1 MPEDTNSHGLEWLRR
16 SVLKGMAATGVAT
29 VVPTATAQE
38 NGQGDDTVITTDE
51 QPQLPD
57 AQQRI
62 DLAERVGPRDFHEEN
77 YEIIN
82 VHRRKEAVQT
92 LLRDPEV
99 NRVASNWIAHF
110 ISYEALTNHLDA
122 VSIQGPTDYTVDGS
136 LESGTFNVT
145 AVNRQTIY
153 GLIDRRRNEIV
164 ALQINDPTD
173 VSWTEE
179 YTDEEVRRGQVML
192 DQQEVQQ
199 YVQGKDF
206 WPMFKVAESI
216 TSGRGLAHY
225 EISTII
231 FYVVDQ
237 DSVSVVSGF
246 LDVREEGNPQFMKA
260 YIVDDFIRYPVQE
273 MARQTATNE
282 QTVLDQV
289 PSVPVENR
297 PMKTANN
304 GFHRFETLPDQQ
316 FQQNNWSVRW
326 EPPETQGVT
335 FWGQYNGKPVFKT
348 MNAMATPTA
357 YGLPPREGRNTR
369 EWYFPDDEPV
379 INGHHIFWDV
389 HSIPFGGPGQMAK
402 IDYPERRGHPS
413 GFQFRTHYHTGAQG
427 RGSVDF
433 HSGAQ
438 FGPYNY
444 NISYEFFEDGRM
456 IPIWR
461 RHGPG
466 YLVEALRN
474 YGVPEDWEGEEI
486 VVQQYLHQT
495 ALEPTPGTTDGG
507 VQTQLFDGEE
517 WTTPEEE
524 FYHVGEPGQKLRFSN
539 PNGSEQIDVP
549 LNRDLEVVVVRP
561 NSDEIGPAQD
571 QVTRTKDREVEAA
584 FYHPAQYVDGEQ
596 IQDQR
601 VIFWLIMEAS
611 MDEVPH
617 PAGVTGY
624 VAQAEL
630 QLNGYGDGEQTP
642 TGTATETPEG
652 TPGGTPTQTPT
663 ETPGG
668 TPTETPG
675 GSPTETQ

>member
-1 MPEDTNSHGLEWLRR
+1 MSEDDMRHGEEWYRR
-16 SVLKGMAATGVAT
+16 GFMRATGAATVLGLQAGV
-29 VVPTATAQE
+29 VGAQE
-38 NGQGDDTVITTDE
+38 NGQGDEVVTTDE

-77 YEIIN
+77 YEILN
-82 VHRRKEAVQT
+82 VHRRKEAIQT

-99 NRVASNWIAHF
+99 NRVAGDWIAHF

-122 VSIQGPTDYTVDGS
+122 ISIQGPTDYTVDGS
-136 LESGTFNVT
+136 LETGTFDVT
-145 AVNRQTIY
+145 AVDRQTIY

-164 ALQINDPTD
+164 ALQIEEPTD
-173 VSWTEE
+173 VQWTEE
-179 YTDEEVRRGQVML
+179 YTEEEVRRGQIVL
-192 DQQEVQQ
+192 DQEEVQQ
-199 YVQGKDF
+199 YVEGKEF

-225 EISTII
+225 EMSTIVL
-231 FYVVDQ
+231 YVVDE

-246 LDVREEGNPQFMKA
+246 LDVREEGNPQFLKA
-260 YIVDDFIRYPVQE
+260 YIVDDFIRYPVQQL
-273 MARQTATNE
+273 ARETATNDE
-282 QTVLDQV
+282 SALEQV
-289 PSVPVENR
+289 PNVPVEKR

-304 GFHRFETLPDQQ
+304 GFHRFETLPEQQ
-316 FQQNNWSVRW
+316 FQQDNWNVRW

-335 FWGQYNGKPVFKT
+335 FWGEYNGSPVFST

-389 HSIPFGGPGQMAK
+389 HSIPFGGPGQLAK
-402 IDYPERRGHPS
+402 IDYPARRGHPS

-444 NISYEFFEDGRM
+444 NISYEFFEDGR
-456 IPIWR
+456 IVPIWR

-466 YLVEALRN
+466 YVVEALRN
-474 YGVPEDWEGEEI
+474 YGVPEDWEGEET
-486 VVQQYLHQT
+486 VVQQYLHLT

-507 VQTQLFDGEE
+507 VRTQVFDGEE
-517 WTTPEEE
+517 WLTPESE
-524 FYHVGEPGQKLRFSN
+524 FYLEGEPGQKVRFSN
-539 PNGSEQIDVP
+539 PDGSEQIDVP
-549 LNRDLEVVVVRP
+549 MSRDLEVVVVRP
-561 NSDEIGPAQD
+561 HSDEIGPAQD
-571 QVTRTKDREVEAA
+571 QVTRTDDREVEAE
-584 FYHPAQYVDGEQ
+584 FYHPAQYVDGEG

-617 PAGVTGY
+617 PAGTTGY
-624 VAQAEL
+624 VAQAEF
-630 QLNGYGDGEQTP
+630 QLNGYE
-642 TGTATETPEG
+642 
-652 TPGGTPTQTPT
+652 
-663 ETPGG
+663 
-668 TPTETPG
+668 
-675 GSPTETQ
+675 S

>member
-1 MPEDTNSHGLEWLRR
+1 MSNNGMRHRAEWYRR
-16 SVLKGMAATGVAT
+16 GVMK
-29 VVPTATAQE
+29 ATAAAGVLGLQS
-38 NGQGDDTVITTDE
+38 GLGSAQGDEQGDEVVTTDE

-57 AQQRI
+57 AQQRV

-99 NRVASNWIAHF
+99 NSVAQNWIAHF
-110 ISYEALTNHLDA
+110 ISYEALTNHLDSIA
-122 VSIQGPTDYTVDGS
+122 IQGPTDYTVDGGF
-136 LESGTFNVT
+136 EEGTFTVT
-145 AVNRQTIY
+145 AIDRQTIY

-164 ALQINDPTD
+164 ALEITEPTD
-173 VSWTEE
+173 VEWTEE
-179 YTDEEVRRGQVML
+179 YTEEEIRRGQLVLDQEEVR
-192 DQQEVQQ
+192 Q
-199 YVQGKDF
+199 YVEGKEI

-225 EISTII
+225 EMSTIVL
-231 FYVVDQ
+231 YVADD

-246 LDVREEGNPQFMKA
+246 LDVREEGNPEFLKA
-260 YIVDDFIRYPVQE
+260 YIIDDFIRYPVQQL
-273 MARQTATNE
+273 ARETATNDE
-282 QTVLDQV
+282 SVLGQAPNV
-289 PSVPVENR
+289 PMEKR

-304 GFHRFETLPDQQ
+304 GFHRFDTLPEQQ
-316 FQQNNWSVRW
+316 FEQDNWNIRW

-335 FWGQYNGKPVFKT
+335 FWGEYNGKPVFST

-369 EWYFPDDEPV
+369 EWYFPDGEPV

-402 IDYPERRGHPS
+402 IDYPERRGHSS

-444 NISYEFFEDGRM
+444 NISYEFFADGRVV
-456 IPIWR
+456 PIWR

-466 YLVEALRN
+466 YVVEALRN
-474 YGVPEDWEGEEI
+474 YGVPDDWEGEET
-486 VVQQYLHQT
+486 VVQQYLHLT
-495 ALEPTPGTTDGG
+495 ALEPTPGTTEGG
-507 VQTQLFDGEE
+507 VRTQLFDGEE
-517 WTTPEEE
+517 WITPEEE
-524 FYHVGEPGQKLRFSN
+524 FYHVGEPGQKLRFAN
-539 PNGSEQIDVP
+539 PGGSEQIDVP
-549 LNRDLEVVVVRP
+549 LDRDLEVVVVRP
-561 NSDEIGPAQD
+561 HSDEIGPAAD

-584 FYHPAQYVDGEQ
+584 FYHPAQYVDGES

-601 VIFWLIMEAS
+601 VIFWLVMEAS

-624 VAQAEL
+624 VAQAEF
-630 QLNGYGDGEQTP
+630 QLNGYED
-642 TGTATETPEG
+642 
-652 TPGGTPTQTPT
+652 
-663 ETPGG
+663 
-668 TPTETPG
+668 
-675 GSPTETQ
+675 

>member
-1 MPEDTNSHGLEWLRR
+1 MSGASNPQWPEWLRR
-16 SVLKGMAATGVAT
+16 SVLKGMAATGAAAVL
-29 VVPTATAQE
+29 PTATAGE
-38 NGQGDDTVITTDE
+38 NGQEADDGLTADE
-51 QPQLPD
+51 QRRLQQQ
-57 AQQRI
+57 QQRI

-99 NRVASNWIAHF
+99 NRVAQNWIAHF

-122 VSIQGPTDYTVDGS
+122 VSIQGPTDYTVEGGMD
-136 LESGTFNVT
+136 SGRFDVT
-145 AVNRQTIY
+145 AVDRQVVY
-153 GLIDRRRNEIV
+153 GLVDRRRNEIV
-164 ALQINDPTD
+164 ALQINDPVD
-173 VSWTEE
+173 VPWTEE
-179 YTDEEVRRGQVML
+179 YNEQQLRRGQVVL
-192 DQQEVQQ
+192 DQPDVQQ

-216 TSGRGLAHY
+216 TSGVGLAHN
-225 EISTII
+225 EVSVVV
-231 FYVVDQ
+231 FYVVDD
-237 DSVSVVSGF
+237 DSVGVVSGYI
-246 LDVREEGNPQFMKA
+246 DVREEGNPELLET
-260 YIVDDFIRYPVQE
+260 YVVEDFIRYPVQE
-273 MARQTATNE
+273 MARQTATND
-282 QTVLDQV
+282 QSVLGEV
-289 PSVPVENR
+289 PTVPVNDR

-304 GFHRFETLPDQQ
+304 GFHRYATVPEQR
-316 FQQNNWSVRW
+316 FQQDNWGIRW

-335 FWGQYNGKPVFKT
+335 FWGQYNGTQVFST

-379 INGHHIFWDV
+379 INGHHLFWDI
-389 HSIPFGGPGQMAK
+389 HSIPFGGPGQLGK
-402 IDYPERRGHPS
+402 IDYPARRGHPS

-427 RGSVDF
+427 RESIDF

-444 NISYEFFEDGRM
+444 NISYEFFEDGRI

-466 YLVEALRN
+466 YVVESLRN
-474 YGVPEDWEGEEI
+474 YGLPDDWEGEET
-486 VVQQYLHQT
+486 VVQQYLHYT

-507 VQTQLFDGEE
+507 VETQLFDGEQ
-517 WTTPEEE
+517 WTTPESE

-561 NSDEIGPAQD
+561 HPDEIGPAQD
-571 QVTRTKDREVEAA
+571 QVTRTMDIAVESE
-584 FYHPAQYVDGEQ
+584 FYHPAQYADGEQ
-596 IQDQR
+596 IQNQR
-601 VIFWLIMEAS
+601 VIFWLVMEAS

-624 VAQAEL
+624 VAQAEF
-630 QLNGYGDGEQTP
+630 QLNGYGDGGGGQS
-642 TGTATETPEG
+642 GTQSG
-652 TPGGTPTQTPT
+652 TQTT
-663 ETPGG
+663 T
-668 TPTETPG
+668 
-675 GSPTETQ
+675 

>member
-1 MPEDTNSHGLEWLRR
+1 MSYNGMHYGEEWYRR
-16 SVLKGMAATGVAT
+16 GFMKATGAATVLGLQASIVG
-29 VVPTATAQE
+29 AQE
-38 NGQGDDTVITTDE
+38 NGQGGEVVTTDE
-51 QPQLPD
+51 QPELPD

-99 NRVASNWIAHF
+99 NRVASDWIAHF

-122 VSIQGPTDYTVDGS
+122 ISIQGPTDYTVDGS
-136 LESGTFNVT
+136 LESGTFDVT
-145 AVNRQTIY
+145 AVDRQTIY

-164 ALQINDPTD
+164 ALQIEEPTD
-173 VSWTEE
+173 VQWTEE
-179 YTDEEVRRGQVML
+179 YEQEQTRRVQLLL
-192 DQQEVQQ
+192 DQQEIQQ
-199 YVQGKDF
+199 YLQGKDY
-206 WPMFKVAESI
+206 WPMIKVAESI

-225 EISTII
+225 EIS
-231 FYVVDQ
+231 VVILYAVDEEN
-237 DSVSVVSGF
+237 VSVVSGF
-246 LDVREEGNPQFMKA
+246 IDVREEGNPEFLTA
-260 YIVDDFIRYPVQE
+260 YIVDDFIRYPVQQ
-273 MARQTATNE
+273 MARETATNDE
-282 QTVLDQV
+282 SVLGQV
-289 PSVPVENR
+289 PNVPVEKR

-304 GFHRFETLPDQQ
+304 GFHRFETLPEQQ
-316 FQQNNWSVRW
+316 FQQDNWDIRW

-335 FWGQYNGKPVFKT
+335 FWGEYNGKPVFST

-369 EWYFPDDEPV
+369 EWYFPDNEPV
-379 INGHHIFWDV
+379 INGHHIFWDI
-389 HSIPFGGPGQMAK
+389 HSIPFGGPGQLAK
-402 IDYPERRGHPS
+402 IDYPARRGHPS

-433 HSGAQ
+433 HTGAQ

-444 NISYEFFEDGRM
+444 NISYEFFEDGR
-456 IPIWR
+456 IVPIWR

-466 YLVEALRN
+466 YVVEALRN
-474 YGVPEDWEGEEI
+474 YGVPEDWEGEET
-486 VVQQYLHQT
+486 VVQQYLHLT

-507 VQTQLFDGEE
+507 VRTQVFDGEE
-517 WTTPEEE
+517 WVTPENE
-524 FYHVGEPGQKLRFSN
+524 FYLVGEPGQKVRFSN
-539 PNGSEQIDVP
+539 PDGSEQIDVP
-549 LNRDLEVVVVRP
+549 LNRNLEVVVVRP

-571 QVTRTKDREVEAA
+571 QVTRTMDREVESE
-584 FYHPAQYVDGEQ
+584 FYHPAQYVDDES

-624 VAQAEL
+624 VAQAEF
-630 QLNGYGDGEQTP
+630 QLNGYEN
-642 TGTATETPEG
+642 
-652 TPGGTPTQTPT
+652 
-663 ETPGG
+663 
-668 TPTETPG
+668 
-675 GSPTETQ
+675 

>member
-1 MPEDTNSHGLEWLRR
+1 MSQDDMQHGGEWYRR
-16 SVLKGMAATGVAT
+16 RFMKATGAASVLGLQASIAG
-29 VVPTATAQE
+29 AQE
-38 NGQGDDTVITTDE
+38 NDQGDDKVITTDE

-62 DLAERVGPRDFHEEN
+62 DMAERVGPRDFHEEN
-77 YEIIN
+77 YELIN
-82 VHRRKEAVQT
+82 VHRRKEAIQT

-99 NRVASNWIAHF
+99 NRVAQNWIAHF

-145 AVNRQTIY
+145 AVDRQTVY

-164 ALQINDPTD
+164 GLQISDPTD
-173 VSWTEE
+173 VEWTEE
-179 YTDEEVRRGQVML
+179 YTEEEVQRGRLVLEQS
-192 DQQEVQQ
+192 EVQQ
-199 YVQGKDF
+199 YVEGKEF

-225 EISTII
+225 EMSTIVL
-231 FYVVDQ
+231 YVVDE

-246 LDVREEGNPQFMKA
+246 LDVREEGNPEFLKA
-260 YIVDDFIRYPVQE
+260 YIIDDFIRYPVQQ
-273 MARQTATNE
+273 MARETATNDE
-282 QTVLDQV
+282 SVLGQV
-289 PSVPVENR
+289 PNVPLEKR

-304 GFHRFETLPDQQ
+304 GYHRFETLPEQQ
-316 FQQNNWSVRW
+316 FQQDGWTIRW

-335 FWGQYNGKPVFKT
+335 FWGEYNGKPVFST

-369 EWYFPDDEPV
+369 EWYFPDNEPV

-389 HSIPFGGPGQMAK
+389 HSIPFGGPGQLAK
-402 IDYPERRGHPS
+402 IDYPARRGHPS

-427 RGSVDF
+427 RGSIDF

-444 NISYEFFEDGRM
+444 NISYEFFEDGRVV
-456 IPIWR
+456 PIWR

-466 YLVEALRN
+466 YVVEALRN
-474 YGVPEDWEGEEI
+474 YGVPEDWEGEET
-486 VVQQYLHQT
+486 VVQQYLHFT

-507 VQTQLFDGEE
+507 VQTDVFDGEE
-517 WTTPEEE
+517 WITPENE
-524 FYHVGEPGQKLRFSN
+524 FYLVGEPGQKVRFSN
-539 PNGSEQIDVP
+539 PDGSEQIDVP
-549 LNRDLEVVVVRP
+549 LSRELEVVVVRP

-571 QVTRTKDREVEAA
+571 QVTRTDDREVESE
-584 FYHPAQYVDGEQ
+584 FYHPAQYVDDES

-624 VAQAEL
+624 VAQAEF
-630 QLNGYGDGEQTP
+630 QLNGYEN
-642 TGTATETPEG
+642 
-652 TPGGTPTQTPT
+652 
-663 ETPGG
+663 
-668 TPTETPG
+668 
-675 GSPTETQ
+675 